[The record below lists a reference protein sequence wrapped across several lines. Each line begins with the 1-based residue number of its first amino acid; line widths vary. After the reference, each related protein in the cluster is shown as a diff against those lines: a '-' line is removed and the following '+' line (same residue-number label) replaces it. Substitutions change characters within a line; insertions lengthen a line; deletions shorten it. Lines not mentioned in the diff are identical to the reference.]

1 MIKIGISQA
10 RVLSC
15 SIKIFL
21 TAGSNNQAVAD
32 VLPAT
37 NRDKTKDIKILLKC
51 FLTYSLYSLVKY
63 FLSSWNSIYK
73 FIELILKNNINPE
86 ILLNLKADK
95 QSSGLFLLNF
105 LIW

>member
-37 NRDKTKDIKILLKC
+37 NRDKTKDIKEEDKTKTIQEIDREKLDK
-51 FLTYSLYSLVKY
+51 
-63 FLSSWNSIYK
+63 K
-73 FIELILKNNINPE
+73 FSKEDKE
-86 ILLNLKADK
+86 KLN
-95 QSSGLFLLNF
+95 
-105 LIW
+105 